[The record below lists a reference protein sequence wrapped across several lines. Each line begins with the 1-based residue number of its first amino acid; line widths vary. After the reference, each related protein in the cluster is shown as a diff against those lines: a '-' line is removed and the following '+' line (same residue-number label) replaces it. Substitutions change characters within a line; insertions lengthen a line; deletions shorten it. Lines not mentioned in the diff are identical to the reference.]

1 MRLAFVL
8 YRYFPY
14 GGLQRDAL
22 RIARACAARGHAVR
36 FLVLDWDGPEGPFP
50 VHRVPARGLTR
61 TARNTALA
69 HAAQALRGQADID
82 GVIGFN
88 KLPGLDVYYAAD
100 DCYRARGW
108 SAWRRLTPRARQ
120 FLAHEGAVFAE
131 PGNTLALCLTHAQ
144 AGAYRHAWR
153 TAPQRLAVLPPSVP
167 APGTPEPAARSAL
180 RAALRVPGDARV
192 VLFVGSDY
200 ARKGLDRAIA
210 ALAALPGALRGT
222 AHLVVAGA
230 DRAQPYRRLA
240 RQLGVGAQVHL
251 LGARDDVARLMHG
264 ADLLVHPAR
273 REAAGLVLLEA
284 LAAGLPVLTTD
295 VCGYAPCVAQSRAG
309 QVLRAPYDA
318 RIAAAAL
325 AAMLT
330 RARRAQWAA
339 TARAWA
345 GRAAATDFAGVAAQ
359 HIERHLARGR
369 A

>member
-36 FLVLDWDGPEGPFP
+36 FVVLDWDGPEGPFP
-50 VHRVPARGLTR
+50 VQRVAARGLTR
-61 TARNTALA
+61 GARNAALA
-69 HAAQALRGQADID
+69 RAAKALRAQADID

-108 SAWRRLTPRARQ
+108 PAWKRLTPRARQ
-120 FLAHEGAVFAE
+120 FLAYEAAVFA
-131 PGNTLALCLTHAQ
+131 PAGAALALCLTPAQ
-144 AGAYRHAWR
+144 AAAYRHAWH
-153 TAPQRLAVLPPSVP
+153 TPAQRLVVLPPSVP
-167 APGTPEPAARSAL
+167 APGAPEPAARGAL
-180 RAALRVPGDARV
+180 RALLRVPGDAPV
-192 VLFVGSDY
+192 ALFVGSDY

-222 AHLVVAGA
+222 HLAVAGA

-240 RQLGVGAQVHL
+240 RQLGVGARVHL
-251 LGARDDVARLMHG
+251 LGARDDVARLMQG

-284 LAAGLPVLTTD
+284 LAAGLPVLATE
-295 VCGYAPCVAQSRAG
+295 VCGYAPHVVQSGAG
-309 QVLRAPYDA
+309 RVLREPYDA
-318 RIAAAAL
+318 RIATAAL
-325 AAMLT
+325 AAMLASPS
-330 RARRAQWAA
+330 RARWADA
-339 TARAWA
+339 ARVWA
-345 GRAAATDFAGVAAQ
+345 GRASAQDFADVAAR
-359 HIERHLARGR
+359 HIEQHLSAGR